1 MAPLATWSNAPTAST
16 ERTVARGLASVAAR
30 SGRLTASVPT
40 RVLKPNWCGK
50 HADWKW
56 GAKCC
61 ARARPRRRRS
71 TSPTTSARTRPLGFR
86 RATRRPTRRPSR
98 TTEGTSACASLR
110 AAPCNRRLSSEG
122 CVSAHWW
129 HPRARQRNR
138 AWRSVGTQERQVEGG
153 GRGGQGRGEA

>member
-1 MAPLATWSNAPTAST
+1 MVPLATWSNAPTAST

-30 SGRLTASVPT
+30 SRRLTASVPN
-40 RVLKPNWCGK
+40 RVLKPNWCFK

-86 RATRRPTRRPSR
+86 RATRRPTRRPSK
-98 TTEGTSACASLR
+98 TTEGTSACASRR
-110 AAPCNRRLSSEG
+110 AAPCNRRLSSSSSRGMRKCSLVAPEG
-122 CVSAHWW
+122 PAAE
-129 HPRARQRNR
+129 PRLALRRHSR
-138 AWRSVGTQERQVEGG
+138 KAS
-153 GRGGQGRGEA
+153 